1 MGNTSPSIVEKPIIK
16 SLFTLAIPI
25 VLANLLQSA
34 YQLIDAFRVGRL

>member
-1 MGNTSPSIVEKPIIK
+1 MKNDSTSILEKPIIR
-16 SLFTLAIPI
+16 SLFTLAVPI